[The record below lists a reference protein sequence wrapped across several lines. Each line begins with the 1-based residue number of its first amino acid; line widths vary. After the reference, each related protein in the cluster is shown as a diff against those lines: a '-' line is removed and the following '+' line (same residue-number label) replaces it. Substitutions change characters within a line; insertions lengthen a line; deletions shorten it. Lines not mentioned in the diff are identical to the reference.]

1 MTTSRVEM
9 DIPNAASLSVSEDT
23 LSVEL
28 SDGRSVSVPLAWF
41 PRLLHGT
48 AAERDDWRLIG
59 RGEGIHWEALDEDI
73 SIESLLAGR
82 RSGESQESLK
92 QWLTSRGTGTL
103 PTAIEKFCV
112 IRSPLID
119 KDSREQFEIRTHK
132 RLIDILDP
140 TSKTV
145 DALMRLQLPSG
156 VDIEIKL

>member
-9 DIPNAASLSVSEDT
+9 DIPNAESLSVSEDT

-48 AAERDDWRLIG
+48 RAERDDWRLIG

-73 SIESLLAGR
+73 SIESLLTGR

-92 QWLTSRGTGTL
+92 QWLKSHGTG
-103 PTAIEKFCV
+103 
-112 IRSPLID
+112 
-119 KDSREQFEIRTHK
+119 
-132 RLIDILDP
+132 
-140 TSKTV
+140 
-145 DALMRLQLPSG
+145 M
-156 VDIEIKL
+156 